1 MSAAEIFGA
10 LWWCS
15 VVILGPVGAWYLFRA
30 AYMAG
35 RKDGRKEEQ
44 RKAEQRHQ
52 NSGAR
57 VPALPILK

>member
-15 VVILGPVGAWYLFRA
+15 VVIFGPVGAWYLFRA

-44 RKAEQRHQ
+44 RHQ

>member
-15 VVILGPVGAWYLFRA
+15 VVIFGPVGAWYIFRA

-35 RKDGRKEEQ
+35 RKDGRKEAK
-44 RKAEQRHQ
+44 RKAKQRHQ
-52 NSGAR
+52 KSGAR
-57 VPALPILK
+57 VPALLIQK